1 MLKPTSVEALA
12 AAIEQH
18 ANLNPRQA
26 ITAAAVAESRD
37 DDIIAATVTASPAPE
52 PLDILVVDDSLTIRV
67 SVKALLERKCG
78 HRVTLAENGREG
90 LEAMKARMWSLVVS
104 DIQMPHQDGFEM
116 TQEFRAWEREHRAAW
131 RQPLVLM
138 SADASIARDE
148 MQRVRVVVKEV
159 CVTGSVF
166 VRACGWCVHWK
177 IQVWIELTH
186 IRINAPAHPYG
197 RLMLAAP
204 TDLCQSR

>member
-1 MLKPTSVEALA
+1 MLKPASVEALA

-18 ANLNPRQA
+18 ANPNPCQA
-26 ITAAAVAESRD
+26 ITAAAVAESRGG
-37 DDIIAATVTASPAPE
+37 DIIAATATASLAPE

-90 LEAMKARMWSLVVS
+90 LGAMKARMWSLVVS
-104 DIQMPHQDGFEM
+104 DIQMPLQDGFEM
-116 TQEFRAWEREHRAAW
+116 TQEYRAWESEHRAAW

-138 SADASIARDE
+138 SANDSIARDG
-148 MQRVRVVVKEV
+148 MKQVRVVAKEV

-166 VRACGWCVHWK
+166 VCACGCVHWK
-177 IQVWIELTH
+177 KKVWNNLLE
-186 IRINAPAHPYG
+186 YS
-197 RLMLAAP
+197 
-204 TDLCQSR
+204 QSNQRSRSSL